1 MAAPLQVRRID
12 PLWVYSILPAVV
24 LNFVPFLF
32 FGAYFAYAAANP
44 RLNLETGVGWIGA
57 LLFVFVAIVEWV
69 FALTLLAKY
78 RRAGI
83 SLRDLLNAQG
93 QPLVTPAALAMVVGV
108 NLIFAL
114 YMGMTWLMGDWPDY
128 TSVPLWAR
136 LLLIAVVPPTAAF
149 TEELIFRATLIPQM
163 EMRGRST
170 RAAVILA
177 AISFALIHG
186 IMLPLRVAA
195 TFFYGLA
202 AGWYYV
208 RERRLLPLI
217 IAHALLNYWSFAV
230 FLFVT
235 FPER

>member
-1 MAAPLQVRRID
+1 MAAPPQVRRID
-12 PLWVYSILPAVV
+12 PLWVYSVLPAVV
-24 LNFVPFLF
+24 LNFVPILL

-44 RLNLETGVGWIGA
+44 RLNLEAGVGWIGV
-57 LLFVFVAIVEWV
+57 LLFVFVAAVEWA
-69 FALTLLAKY
+69 FALTLLAQY
-78 RRAGI
+78 RRAGVA
-83 SLRDLLNAQG
+83 LRDLLNSQG
-93 QPLVTPAALAMVVGV
+93 QPLATPAALAMVVGV

-114 YMGMTWLMGDWPDY
+114 YMGITWLMGDWPDY
-128 TSVPLWAR
+128 TGTPLWAR

-163 EMRGRST
+163 ELRGRSAQ
-170 RAAVILA
+170 AAVIVAALA
-177 AISFALIHG
+177 FALIHG
-186 IMLPLRVAA
+186 IILPLRVAA

-217 IAHALLNYWSFAV
+217 IAHALLDYWSFAV

-235 FPER
+235 F